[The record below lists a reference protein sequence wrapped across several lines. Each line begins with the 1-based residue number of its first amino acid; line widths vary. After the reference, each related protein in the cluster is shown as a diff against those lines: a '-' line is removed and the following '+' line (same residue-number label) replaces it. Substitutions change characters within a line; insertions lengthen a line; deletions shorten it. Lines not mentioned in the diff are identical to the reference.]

1 MLPLLASLTLL
12 GGCKILDDVKDDI
25 EGYTEPIVVQAV
37 LLGIAE
43 PDGVDLSGTEFEQ
56 GALLAVY
63 LADASDP
70 TELENAPVSGAAVS
84 VRSESIGN
92 IPMTDEGGG
101 LYRITGE
108 DAGFSYYAGE
118 EFKVVA
124 DYDNESHKTAVYAPH
139 PVDTDDIPTEHARG
153 EQLVVDLSSAPGD
166 YDSAIAAVVDITTGE
181 KTWSNEPS
189 GVEEL
194 YEFTHTD
201 EDVRKVVIPGAA
213 FPESGVYAVGVAG
226 MHVGETE
233 DYEEVNTAL
242 SSFLA
247 GEMSFYGVV
256 VY

>member
-1 MLPLLASLTLL
+1 MFPLLASLTLI
-12 GGCKILDDVKDDI
+12 GGCKILDDVKEDI
-25 EGYTEPIVVQAV
+25 EGFTEPIVVQAV
-37 LLGIAE
+37 LLGVAD
-43 PDGVDLSGTEFEQ
+43 PDGVDLSGTEFDR

-70 TELENAPVSGAAVS
+70 TELENAPVSGASVS
-84 VRSESIGN
+84 VRSESLGN
-92 IPMTDEGGG
+92 LPMTDEGGG

-108 DAGFSYYAGE
+108 DADFSYHAGE

-124 DYDNESHKTAVYAPH
+124 DYDSESHKTVVHAPH

-153 EQLVVDLSSAPGD
+153 EQLVVDLSTAPGD
-166 YDSAIAAVVDITTGE
+166 YDSAIAAVVELTTGE

-194 YEFTHTD
+194 YAFTHSD

-213 FPESGVYAVGVAG
+213 FPTAGVYAVGVAG

-233 DYEEVNTAL
+233 DYVEVNTAL